1 MKVIFLDID
10 GVLNYQYMHT
20 NTHDEIIGTFGGK
33 LSRKCITQLNE
44 LVDKTD
50 AKIVISST
58 WRVDDGV
65 EGYLVDAGVKA
76 DIIGKTPVLNDRF
89 SLRGNEIHAW
99 IVENEALIGEP
110 YHNYHSFVILDDDSD
125 MLLWHRENYFQ
136 TDTYTGLT
144 PNIVYRAERFLNRY
158 S

>member
-10 GVLNYQYMHT
+10 GVLNSQFMHQDIS
-20 NTHDEIIGTFGGK
+20 DEIIKTPGGT
-33 LSRKCITQLNE
+33 LSKRCINLTNE
-44 LVDKTD
+44 LIDKTD

-58 WRVDDGV
+58 WRMDDDI
-65 EGYLVDAGVKA
+65 ENTLLDAGLKA
-76 DIIGKTPVLNDRF
+76 DIIGKTPVLRDRF

-99 IVENEALIGEP
+99 IVENEKLIGKP
-110 YHNYHSFVILDDDSD
+110 YHDYHSFVILDDDSD

-136 TDTYTGLT
+136 TDPYTGLN
-144 PNIVYRAERFLNRY
+144 PNIVYRAERFLNRF

>member
-10 GVLNYQYMHT
+10 GVLNCQYMHQDT
-20 NTHDEIIGTFGGK
+20 SDEIIKTPGGK
-33 LSRKCITQLNE
+33 LSKRRINLTNE
-44 LVDKTD
+44 LIDKTD

-65 EGYLVDAGVKA
+65 DGYLVDAGLKA
-76 DIIGKTPVLNDRF
+76 DIIGKTPVFNDRF

-99 IVENEALIGEP
+99 IVENEKLIGKP
-110 YHNYHSFVILDDDSD
+110 YHDYHSFVILDDDSD